1 MADHKHPLVA
11 DTITAEE
18 FKKLSEWIATCPRVT
33 MGPLTK
39 QFEEKWSA
47 WLGRKYSIFCNSGSS
62 ANLLMAAALLESG
75 RLGNNK
81 KAVVPSAA
89 WVTSIA
95 PFIQLGFEPIMCNA
109 DPNNF
114 GLEPEHLEQLL
125 KKHRSSVIM
134 MVHVL
139 GVPCDMDRIMALKQK
154 YGFTLLEDACAA
166 AGSSYK
172 GRKVGTFGDMASIST
187 YYGHQFST
195 IEGGFV
201 STDDKELYNI
211 LLQLRSHGWIRGL
224 DEETRKAQLDKY
236 GIVDIG
242 TDFVFTR
249 PGFNLRPT
257 DLQAFIGLGQIDK
270 MNWLIEKRFAN
281 HLLYR
286 ELLSLSLDSAKFDD
300 TSEICS
306 IHFCALAET
315 YAERNYITRKLEKN
329 GIETRPFTSG
339 NQGLQP
345 YWFTRYGKF
354 NDVVASNLYHCG
366 FFLPNYPSLSKDD
379 VRHICVEVMSALRHF
394 RQEFG
399 RKHNG

>member
-1 MADHKHPLVA
+1 MIAYRYPLVA
-11 DTITAEE
+11 DTIDAGE
-18 FKKLSEWIATCPRVT
+18 FKKLSEWLATCPRVT

-81 KAVVPSAA
+81 KVVVPSAA
-89 WVTSIA
+89 WITSNDT
-95 PFIQLGFEPIMCNA
+95 FIWLGFEPMMCNA
-109 DPNNF
+109 DPDNF
-114 GLEPEHLEQLL
+114 GLEPEHLEELI
-125 KKHRSSVIM
+125 KRHCPSVVM

-139 GVPCDMDRIMALKQK
+139 GVPCNMDQIMELKQK
-154 YGFTLLEDACAA
+154 YGFILLEDACAA

-172 GRKVGTFGDMASIST
+172 DRKVGTFGDMASIST

-195 IEGGFV
+195 IEGGLV

-211 LLQLRSHGWIRGL
+211 LLQLRSHGWVRGL
-224 DEETRKAQLDKY
+224 DEEARKAQLDKY
-236 GIVDIG
+236 GIEDIG

-257 DLQAFIGLGQIDK
+257 DLQAFIGLSQIDK
-270 MNWLIEKRFAN
+270 MDWLIEKRFAN
-281 HLLYR
+281 HQLYR
-286 ELLSLSLDSAKFDD
+286 ELLSLSFGSAKFGG
-300 TSEICS
+300 TSKICS

-315 YAERNYITRKLEKN
+315 YRERNYITSELEKN
-329 GIETRPFTSG
+329 SIETRPFTSG

-354 NDVVASNLYHCG
+354 YDTVASRLYHCG
-366 FFLPNYPSLSKDD
+366 FFLPNHPSLSKDD
-379 VRHICVEVMSALRHF
+379 VQLICAEVMSAVRHF
-394 RQEFG
+394 RC
-399 RKHNG
+399 KT